1 MSKCSLVNSIFAV
14 VNFNFFL
21 VGQKLGDRGGASSKI
36 IDGKFGYEGI
46 YNSFSYIFGCS
57 DQFSVMLT

>member
-14 VNFNFFL
+14 VNLNFCI
-21 VGQKLGDRGGASSKI
+21 VGQKPGDQGGASSKI
-36 IDGKFGYEGI
+36 IDGKFGFEAI